1 MNPSLNAVAH
11 QNRVGPETEGI
22 YDDQFFE
29 SLDGV
34 ANALDNVDASELY
47 RSTITLSHH
56 HPPLPH
62 TITFTLFTSLPTHT
76 RTLHGQTLRLLPQT
90 SLGIWYPR
98 HKGERPSGPPECDR
112 ELWILSRPAR
122 ERDTNLYSEELPQR
136 H

>member
-1 MNPSLNAVAH
+1 MNPSLNAIAH

-62 TITFTLFTSLPTHT
+62 T

-90 SLGIWYPR
+90 SLRIWYPR